1 MAPTKMAFINKIF
14 LVVTAFSFLTVI
26 PSNSAVAIPI
36 DIKPSFNDLEYTGT
50 YRVNG
55 GATVT
60 GPTTVELPPG
70 QHRIDLAPGV
80 AFSFTVAADGVV
92 TSLSKAAK
100 GGDKTLTFNTIE
112 VKVYPGDYTGTYS
125 MRGVDDEKK
134 PGERTFVLMPEAG
147 AYILDIASSVGFRF
161 RVAADGDVSDQVPAK
176 GGPNTLTFNTTTVEV
191 VPGAYTGTYSM
202 RGVDDE
208 KKPGERTF
216 VLMPGVGGYPIDIKP
231 ALAYRFNVDD
241 KGVPDPTNLL
251 VEIDN
256 VEYTF
261 VLTKKDVILTVGI
274 DIKPGEFPNPIN
286 PNARGKIPVAILSTA
301 TFDATTVDRASV
313 RFGKTGTEASE
324 VKSEAEPDDV
334 DQDGDGD
341 VDLLLHFQTQETGIL
356 CGNTAAMIKGRTSGA
371 EGIEIEGSDSIK
383 TVGC

>member
-112 VKVYPGDYTGTYS
+112 VKVYPGD
-125 MRGVDDEKK
+125 
-134 PGERTFVLMPEAG
+134 
-147 AYILDIASSVGFRF
+147 
-161 RVAADGDVSDQVPAK
+161 
-176 GGPNTLTFNTTTVEV
+176 
-191 VPGAYTGTYSM
+191 YTGTYSM